1 MGIGNKQLNKAGN
14 IIRNGTE
21 EEQERAII
29 TLNEWRANHMLP
41 LRSIRAMVDRRL
53 NKLVINSTIVQRL
66 KRMSSIISKI
76 KRFPDMAV
84 SRMQDVGGIRIIVD
98 NISDARTVHK
108 VLTTNSSHE
117 VVIPAKDYI
126 EKPKSDGYRGIH
138 QVFRYQSDN
147 DDINNMRIEVQIRT
161 KLQHAWATSVETL
174 GVIEKISYKTGEG
187 TSEKRSFFILASAL
201 LALEENSNVPEEYEG
216 VSKENLIREL
226 KIIEGRSHILTKLKG
241 LSALNPELRLQG
253 SGEIFYVLL
262 LSAGENNDF
271 QIKVIPFDD
280 EEQAVIHYDSLERLT
295 RGDPVKSVVLV
306 KSQNLSELKKAYP
319 NYFLDAALFVDTIT
333 GIIKQ
338 EVPKSG

>member
-241 LSALNPELRLQG
+241 LSALN
-253 SGEIFYVLL
+253 
-262 LSAGENNDF
+262 
-271 QIKVIPFDD
+271 IKVIPFDD